1 MNNSQTNKKLELG
14 GETLFQIIEG
24 GAKALEKNVDKINTI
39 NVFPVPDGDTGTN
52 MFLTLNS
59 ILDDL
64 KDYKEYHAG
73 KLAKKMY
80 DSALLGSRGN
90 SGLILTQFFKGMTQ
104 SILNEK
110 FLPENFLNIFKFA
123 SENSLNAIP
132 NPESG
137 TMITVYSDCA
147 KKINAIDNKD
157 ISYTL
162 EILSSQA
169 IDTVK
174 KTPTMLSVLREANV
188 VDSGAFGLAVMLIGA
203 LDVIKNKGD
212 GNIDVNIP
220 IPDFSEMGNLNED
233 FLEGIKEEIWGYCT
247 VFAIKGKK
255 LNFEKIKDQIS
266 KIGKSTV
273 VAGNESIIK
282 IHTHVDNPGNVI
294 SLGASMG
301 ILSNIEIKNMDEQT
315 NDWANNQKIVTKDY
329 NPTILSVAHGDGII
343 KLMKE
348 INQNNLTII
357 PINKDRKLDINYL
370 VQFIE
375 KIQSTNIIFL
385 PNDKNIFENTKEIIN
400 LTKKNLS
407 IIPSV
412 SISSGIACIFAFEE
426 NSSIDK
432 NIENMNQSLNE
443 IITADVYKN
452 SPNKF
457 IGRIDGKIVV
467 TDSTPDKVLKELIKQ
482 TSTKDSLVTI
492 YTKIKKDT
500 KIIEDFITHDTNND
514 FEIEIIYGGQY
525 KYDYLL
531 SIE

>member
-1 MNNSQTNKKLELG
+1 MKN
-14 GETLFQIIEG
+14 LF
-24 GAKALEKNVDKINTI
+24 
-39 NVFPVPDGDTGTN
+39 
-52 MFLTLNS
+52 
-59 ILDDL
+59 
-64 KDYKEYHAG
+64 
-73 KLAKKMY
+73 
-80 DSALLGSRGN
+80 
-90 SGLILTQFFKGMTQ
+90 
-104 SILNEK
+104 
-110 FLPENFLNIFKFA
+110 
-123 SENSLNAIP
+123 
-132 NPESG
+132 
-137 TMITVYSDCA
+137 
-147 KKINAIDNKD
+147 
-157 ISYTL
+157 
-162 EILSSQA
+162 
-169 IDTVK
+169 
-174 KTPTMLSVLREANV
+174 
-188 VDSGAFGLAVMLIGA
+188 
-203 LDVIKNKGD
+203 
-212 GNIDVNIP
+212 
-220 IPDFSEMGNLNED
+220 
-233 FLEGIKEEIWGYCT
+233 
-247 VFAIKGKK
+247 FAIKGKK
-255 LNFEKIKDQIS
+255 LNLEKIKAQIS

-500 KIIEDFITHDTNND
+500 KIIEDFVTDDTNND

>member
-1 MNNSQTNKKLELG
+1 MKHLKNRLNIAEISNDE
-14 GETLFQIIEG
+14 IIDFNCDRIRCYSVHG
-24 GAKALEKNVDKINTI
+24 IDIFLKSA
-39 NVFPVPDGDTGTN
+39 DTQ
-52 MFLTLNS
+52 
-59 ILDDL
+59 
-64 KDYKEYHAG
+64 
-73 KLAKKMY
+73 
-80 DSALLGSRGN
+80 
-90 SGLILTQFFKGMTQ
+90 TQFFKGMTQ

-110 FLPENFLNIFKFA
+110 FLPENFLNIFKYA
-123 SENSLNAIP
+123 SENSLNSIP

-315 NDWANNQKIVTKDY
+315 NDWANNCLLYT
-329 NPTILSVAHGDGII
+329 S
-343 KLMKE
+343 
-348 INQNNLTII
+348 
-357 PINKDRKLDINYL
+357 
-370 VQFIE
+370 
-375 KIQSTNIIFL
+375 
-385 PNDKNIFENTKEIIN
+385 
-400 LTKKNLS
+400 
-407 IIPSV
+407 PSPR
-412 SISSGIACIFAFEE
+412 
-426 NSSIDK
+426 D
-432 NIENMNQSLNE
+432 
-443 IITADVYKN
+443 
-452 SPNKF
+452 
-457 IGRIDGKIVV
+457 
-467 TDSTPDKVLKELIKQ
+467 
-482 TSTKDSLVTI
+482 
-492 YTKIKKDT
+492 
-500 KIIEDFITHDTNND
+500 
-514 FEIEIIYGGQY
+514 
-525 KYDYLL
+525 
-531 SIE
+531 